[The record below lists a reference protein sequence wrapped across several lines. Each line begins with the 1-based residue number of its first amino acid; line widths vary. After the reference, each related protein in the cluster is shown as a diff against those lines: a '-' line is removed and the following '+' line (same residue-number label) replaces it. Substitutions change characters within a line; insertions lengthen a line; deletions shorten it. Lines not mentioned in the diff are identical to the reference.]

1 MKRTICALVA
11 IIIICSFISC
21 KPSGKDGGNIKVAA
35 VTVGELGGSVYAGS
49 VHASLDRLA
58 KDYTV
63 ATVFIDCEGD
73 AETYE
78 YKLMEAA
85 ESSDFVIA
93 VDTQL
98 REYVVSVA
106 RQNPDTKF
114 IYLDGDIYDNNNII
128 SVAFAKDEGVFL
140 TGYIASK
147 MSRTGKIGAVV
158 SEDLSKKD
166 ELLESYDN
174 GAKYANP
181 NITVMEVYANEPD
194 SDRTAKESALS
205 LYDQGCDIV
214 LNLAGRDSPE
224 VFDAARETRNYA
236 IGFGIDQRH
245 MNPDAIICSM
255 VNQAGVSIYN
265 IVSGYIAEGT
275 WNGGEVWIANVKN
288 ELVDILYGED
298 GTIQIV
304 DDDMKGE
311 VDALK
316 KLLASGELAARMPQ

>member
-1 MKRTICALVA
+1 MT
-11 IIIICSFISC
+11 
-21 KPSGKDGGNIKVAA
+21 A
-35 VTVGELGGSVYAGS
+35 VTVGELGGSVYAGP

-93 VDTQL
+93 VDNQL
-98 REYVVSVA
+98 HEYVVSIA

-140 TGYIASK
+140 TGYIASR

-158 SEDLSKKD
+158 SGDLSQKD
-166 ELLESYDN
+166 ELLECYDN

-181 NITVMEVYANEPD
+181 NITVMEAYANEPD

-214 LNLAGRDSPE
+214 LNLAGEGSPE

-265 IVSGYIAEGT
+265 IVSAYIAEGT

-298 GTIQIV
+298 GMIQIV

-316 KLLASGELAARMPQ
+316 KLLASGEIVARTPQ